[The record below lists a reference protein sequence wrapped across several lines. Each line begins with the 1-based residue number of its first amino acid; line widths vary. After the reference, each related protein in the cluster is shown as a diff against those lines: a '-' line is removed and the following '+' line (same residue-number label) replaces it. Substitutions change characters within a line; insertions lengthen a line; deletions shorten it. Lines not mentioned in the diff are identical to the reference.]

1 MLKENIAGYSKEKNV
16 LGLVI
21 EYSLLERTA
30 TLRDF
35 DGVNHTVP
43 LEGIVEVEYI
53 GDYQSEEVYDGDVF
67 VSELTGEG
75 VELVKVGDKVS
86 LRTLDEKLNYV
97 DVGEVG
103 AIELDEMVKVFEQL
117 EFVLVG
123 NIHQMREELEQLNTE
138 LESDVSGQD
147 NHFDFNL
154 KIVKEKL
161 TNGKYQ
167 YYYAGNNKE
176 EEEVDLISVIF
187 MGAGF
192 HEGKPYERFTVDYDQ
207 YLELVDSAL
216 IDVSPAEL
224 QEYAMKL
231 MSGELDEEEDEYSTY
246 YDNKEDDEV
255 EDDEGLTFGKA
266 PWASITPEKFAEEFD
281 EDESFEVPYL
291 ECLDCNCT
299 GECEKEEE
307 EKAKSS
313 SKKKVDTKPVGTG
326 SGETEDKPKEKAKKE
341 KYEECFDCGGNAY
354 NCPCEVI

>member
-21 EYSLLERTA
+21 EFSLLERTA

-67 VSELTGEG
+67 VSEQTGEG

-86 LRTLDEKLNYV
+86 LRPLDEKLNYV

-103 AIELDEMVKVFEQL
+103 AIELEQMVKIFEQL

-123 NIHQMREELEQLNTE
+123 NIHQMREELEQLNSE
-138 LESDVSGQD
+138 LESAVSGQD

-246 YDNKEDDEV
+246 YDNEEDDEV
-255 EDDEGLTFGKA
+255 EEDEGIIIGGD
-266 PWASITPEKFAEEFD
+266 IKFTAMTAEEFAGQSKH
-281 EDESFEVPYL
+281 EDEAVEVSYL
-291 ECLDCNCT
+291 ECLDCDCVDS
-299 GECEKEEE
+299 CKEEDKVNKLKKEDSKKVKTE
-307 EKAKSS
+307 EKKVEKVV
-313 SKKKVDTKPVGTG
+313 KKD
-326 SGETEDKPKEKAKKE
+326 KKE